1 MLFTGIIF
9 LACNVTLD
17 TNTDVLNLQEC
28 TPTYNQGQTLIEFT
42 TSTPSPVA
50 TLDFDCGP
58 PIVET
63 PVVEIPA
70 VEDPISGSQESVASR
85 YAPTIIA
92 SSGIGLLALAGLGA
106 FLANRKKKE
115 PEPPAKQE
123 SEDIEYKQSQVE
135 IPENIL
141 SSSPK
146 FKRTYT
152 SI

>member
-17 TNTDVLNLQEC
+17 TNTDILNLEAC
-28 TPTYNQGQTLIEFT
+28 TPTYLEEQTLTEIT
-42 TSTPSPVA
+42 TSKPYPTA
-50 TLDFDCGP
+50 TLDFDCEP
-58 PIVET
+58 PVVET
-63 PVVEIPA
+63 PVVEIPT

-92 SSGIGLLALAGLGA
+92 SSGIGLLALSALGA
-106 FLANRKKKE
+106 FLANRKKK
-115 PEPPAKQE
+115 EPPAKQE
-123 SEDIEYKQSQVE
+123 SEDIEYKQSHVE